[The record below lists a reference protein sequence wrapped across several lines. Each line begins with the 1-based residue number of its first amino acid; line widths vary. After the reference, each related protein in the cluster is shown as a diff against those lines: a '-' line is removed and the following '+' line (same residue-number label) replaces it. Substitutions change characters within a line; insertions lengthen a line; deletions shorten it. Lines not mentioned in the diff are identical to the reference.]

1 MPDKKKVV
9 AVHLYND
16 FSGSPKVFAT
26 ALRTLIQNKFEVHI
40 YTSNETPGALSNISG
55 ATIFP
60 KRYAFKSNPLL
71 RLFEF
76 LRSQVVLFF
85 ALLKYN
91 NRDTVFYI
99 NSVLPFG
106 AALAGKI
113 KGIKIIYHLHETSI
127 KPVLL
132 KKFLF
137 GVVNNSASE
146 VIYVSKFL
154 SQQEPLSKPTSTVIY
169 NSLDP
174 AFIERA
180 NLEYVEDKHDFRV
193 LMLCSLKDY
202 KGVPQFFKLAPSIPN
217 LQFDLVLNADKTSV
231 EAYLKQ
237 NPPADNL
244 HIHFNQRDVHR
255 FYQNASLVL
264 NLSHPD
270 AWVETFGMTILEGMV
285 YKLPAIVPKVG
296 GVVEL
301 IDDGING
308 YRINVTAEEDLKA
321 RIIQLYS
328 NKDLYQQLSKS
339 AFEKAQ
345 FFAPNQFESGVLK
358 VFI

>member
-1 MPDKKKVV
+1 MPEKKKVV

-26 ALRTLIQNKFEVHI
+26 ALRTLIQNKFSVDI
-40 YTSNETPGALSNISG
+40 YTSNTNPGALSNILG
-55 ATIFP
+55 AVLYP
-60 KRYAFKSNPLL
+60 KSYVFKSNSLL
-71 RLFEF
+71 RLLEF

-91 NRDTVFYI
+91 KKDTVFYI
-99 NSVLPFG
+99 NSILPFG

-127 KPVLL
+127 KPAPL

-137 GVVNNSASE
+137 AVVNYTASE

-154 SQQEPLSKPTSTVIY
+154 SKEERLSKPKSTVIY
-169 NSLDP
+169 NCLDP
-174 AFIERA
+174 EFIERA
-180 NLEYVEDKHDFRV
+180 NLEFIESKQDFRV

-202 KGVPQFFKLAPSIPN
+202 KGVPQFFKLAQSIPN
-217 LQFDLVLNADKTSV
+217 IQFDLVLNADQASV

-237 NPPADNL
+237 NPLSDNL

-301 IDDGING
+301 IDDGMNG
-308 YRINVTAEEDLKA
+308 YQINVTQEEELKA
-321 RIIQLYS
+321 CIIQLHS
-328 NKDLYQQLSKS
+328 NKELYQKLSKS

-345 FFAPNQFESGVLK
+345 FFTPNQFKAGVIK
-358 VFI
+358 VFS

>member
-26 ALRTLIQNKFEVHI
+26 ALHTLIQNKFVVHI
-40 YTSNETPGALSNISG
+40 FTSNETPGALSNISG
-55 ATIFP
+55 AILFP
-60 KRYAFKSNPLL
+60 KKYAFKSNALL

-76 LRSQVVLFF
+76 LRSQITLFF
-85 ALLKYN
+85 ALLKYDKK
-91 NRDTVFYI
+91 DTVFYI
-99 NSVLPFG
+99 NSILPFG
-106 AALAGKI
+106 AALAAKV

-127 KPVLL
+127 KPALL

-137 GVVNNSASE
+137 GVVNNTAKE

-154 SQQEPLSKPTSTVIY
+154 SQEEPLSKPKSTVIY
-169 NSLDP
+169 NCLAP
-174 AFIERA
+174 EFIERA
-180 NLEYVEDKHDFRV
+180 NREYIEEKQDFRV

-202 KGVPQFFKLAPSIPN
+202 KGVPQFFKLAKSIPN
-217 LQFDLVLNADKTSV
+217 IQFDLVLNADKTAV

-237 NPPADNL
+237 NPPSDNL

-301 IDDGING
+301 IDDGMNG
-308 YRINVTAEEDLKA
+308 YQINVTQEEDLKA
-321 RIIQLYS
+321 HIIQLYS
-328 NKDLYQQLSKS
+328 NKELYQQLSKS

-345 FFAPNQFESGVLK
+345 FFTPNQFKAGVIK
-358 VFI
+358 VFS

>member
-26 ALRTLIQNKFEVHI
+26 ALQTLIQDKFVIHI

-55 ATIFP
+55 ATLFS
-60 KRYAFKSNPLL
+60 KKYAFKTNPLL

-85 ALLKYN
+85 TLLKYDK
-91 NRDTVFYI
+91 RDTVFYI

-113 KGIKIIYHLHETSI
+113 KGVKIIYHLHETSI
-127 KPVLL
+127 KPALL
-132 KKFLF
+132 KRFLF
-137 GVVNNSASE
+137 GVVNNTANE

-154 SQQEPLSKPTSTVIY
+154 SQEEPLSKPKSTVVY
-169 NSLDP
+169 NCLDP
-174 AFIERA
+174 VFIERA
-180 NLEYVEDKHDFRV
+180 NREYIVDKQDFRV

-202 KGVPQFFKLAPSIPN
+202 KGVPQFFKLAKSIPN
-217 LQFDLVLNADKTSV
+217 IQFDLVLNADQASV
-231 EAYLKQ
+231 EAYLKL
-237 NPPADNL
+237 NPPTENL
-244 HIHFNQRDVHR
+244 HIYFNQRDVHR
-255 FYQNASLVL
+255 FYQNASLLL

-301 IDDGING
+301 IDDGMNG
-308 YRINVTAEEDLKA
+308 YQINVTQLDDLEK
-321 RIIQLYS
+321 RILQLSSNEQLYQ
-328 NKDLYQQLSKS
+328 KLSIA
-339 AFEKAQ
+339 AFKKAQ
-345 FFAPNQFESGVLK
+345 NFAPNHFEEAVIN
-358 VFI
+358 VFG